1 MTVDTVK
8 EGGFVLFGFI
18 DCLLFSVVV
27 FSQLDPFFAI
37 ITRKMLCGMQMFY

>member
-8 EGGFVLFGFI
+8 EGRFVWFGFV

-37 ITRKMLCGMQMFY
+37 ITRKMLYGMQIFY